1 MSVVEVKKLEQKE
14 LSEELFLPP
23 KGYERVLVP

>member
-1 MSVVEVKKLEQKE
+1 VLEVKKLEKKE

-23 KGYERVLVP
+23 KGYERVKIP